1 MKEKI
6 LVLPPSEVA
15 SGNAL
20 LTGIVRYAKQRG
32 WQLRFF
38 SARRERDIAEAIR
51 LVRPVGCIVGG
62 RLEYSGKLKYI
73 PPKAFGNIP
82 TVWLDWTPHGPNA
95 RKHASAHDSEE
106 TGRLAAKELVDL
118 RLRSYGYVPASN
130 DASWDKERRLG
141 FSKELR
147 RLGHKVATF
156 GFRGDS
162 KPTRLAGL
170 RDWLQRLP
178 KPAGVFA
185 ATDLVA
191 RDVLNTAEDSG
202 IDVPGDIA
210 IIGVDN
216 NTSICESTEPGI
228 TSIEPDFEQ
237 GGFLACSL
245 LDDLIANPKLPAE
258 TRWFRPRTIIR
269 RGSTARITGKDTTMQ
284 KAIQLIRE
292 RACHGLYASEVAL
305 SIGGS
310 RRYAERKFKATFNQT
325 ILDTINDVRL
335 ERAKSLLA
343 TPSVRLQDIATM
355 CGWTN
360 ANFLR
365 RLFRAKTGLTMSDW
379 RRKNIY
385 PATITAWKSAN
396 GRI

>member
-6 LVLPPSEVA
+6 LVLPPSEVS

-32 WQLRFF
+32 WKLRFF
-38 SARRERDIAEAIR
+38 SARRERDIAEAIS

-62 RLEYSGKLKYI
+62 RLECSGKLKYI
-73 PPKAFGNIP
+73 PQKAFGKIP

-95 RKHASAHDSEE
+95 RKYASAHDSTE
-106 TGRLAAKELVDL
+106 TGRLAAKELADL

-130 DASWDKERRLG
+130 DASWDTERRQG
-141 FSKELR
+141 FIKELR
-147 RLGHKVATF
+147 RLGYKASSFNLQGNSEPAHLIK
-156 GFRGDS
+156 
-162 KPTRLAGL
+162 L
-170 RDWLQRLP
+170 RDWLHRLP
-178 KPAGVFA
+178 KPAGIFA

-191 RDVLNTAEDSG
+191 RDILNTAEDAG

-216 NTSICESTEPGI
+216 NTSICESTDPGI

-269 RGSTARITGKDTTMQ
+269 RGSTARITGKDTSMQ
-284 KAIQLIRE
+284 KALQLIRE

-310 RRYAERKFKATFNQT
+310 RRYAERRFKATFNQT
-325 ILDTINDVRL
+325 ILDAINDVRL

-343 TPSVRLQDIATM
+343 TPSVKLQDIATL

-379 RRKNIY
+379 RRKNAY
-385 PATITAWKSAN
+385 SATIS
-396 GRI
+396 